1 MSRNAPSL
9 AVTVGD
15 PIPSIGLRATDGYLL
30 NLRSWVGK
38 SPVGLLFFTGPTATG
53 DARKIGESLA
63 RDLAAAVPRL
73 DAAGVAVAGITADNE
88 RQQGE
93 FASALELPYLLMSDE
108 RLIACQALGI
118 PVATKRGTTNVVSPV
133 LIGVDEGGFI
143 RGILH
148 DPDPRLMAAVML
160 EVFREPL
167 PA

>member
-1 MSRNAPSL
+1 MSRNSPSL
-9 AVTVGD
+9 AVKVGD
-15 PIPSIGLRATDGYLL
+15 PVPSIGLRATDGYLL

-73 DAAGVAVAGITADNE
+73 DEAGVAVAGITTDNE

-93 FASALELPYLLMSDE
+93 FASTLDLSFLLMSDE
-108 RLIACQALGI
+108 RLIASQSLGV
-118 PVATKRGTTNVVSPV
+118 PVATKRGTTNVVTPV
-133 LIGVDEGGFI
+133 LIGVDETGFI
-143 RGILH
+143 RGIFW
-148 DPDPRLMAAVML
+148 DPDPRLMVAIVL

>member
-1 MSRNAPSL
+1 VSRNTPAL

-38 SPVGLLFFTGPTATG
+38 TPVGLLFFTGPTATG
-53 DARKIGESLA
+53 DAKKIGESLA

-73 DAAGVAVAGITADNE
+73 TEAGVGVVGITADNE
-88 RQQGE
+88 RQQSE
-93 FASALELPYLLMSDE
+93 FASSLNLPFLLMSDE
-108 RLIACQALGI
+108 RLIGCQSLGV
-118 PVATKRGTTNVVSPV
+118 PVTTKRGTTNVVTPV
-133 LIGVDEGGFI
+133 LIGVDETGII
-143 RGILH
+143 RGIFW
-148 DPDPRLMAAVML
+148 DPDPRLLVAVVL